1 MKKFNYVV
9 KDELGIHARP
19 AGLLAKTAQQF
30 ESKITLENK
39 SKSADAKKIMAILT
53 MGIKCG
59 EDVTLT
65 FEGNDEEKAYNALHK
80 FFSEQL

>member
-19 AGLLAKTAQQF
+19 AGLLAKAAQQF
-30 ESKITLENK
+30 ESKITIESKGK
-39 SKSADAKKIMAILT
+39 SSDAKKIMAILT

-59 EDVTLT
+59 EEVTVL
-65 FEGNDEEKAYNALHK
+65 FEGIDEDKACKELQK

>member
-30 ESKITLENK
+30 ESKITIENK
-39 SKSADAKKIMAILT
+39 GKSSDAKKIMAVLT
-53 MGIKCG
+53 MGIKCN
-59 EDVTLT
+59 EEVVVTI
-65 FEGNDEEKAYNALHK
+65 EGNDEEKAYKELQK
-80 FFSEQL
+80 FFSEQF